1 MAKGSSDNIDKGGLA
16 EEALREYFKGLGS
29 FVVRSVPVKE
39 GTEAV
44 TDIDLWVYTRSSPL
58 SRHLTIVDIKNKRR
72 GKAFERAIWLKG
84 LQAAVG
90 ADDAV
95 IATQGARDS
104 AFKFANRLKIKVLS
118 SSVFDAI
125 VKRYSADSYRLTLE
139 ELDAQWRKTT
149 LGSSNVATLIENA
162 KLEVSRGIDF
172 GALNLW
178 IDDAVKLVGEARDRE
193 RSAPGPITR
202 AFYLCCALV
211 AIAADYL
218 GREHVLSDHDG
229 RKEHFKSGMIFGQPD
244 DETAKKYLH
253 FAESVATDFL
263 DQSGAAAAQIR
274 SGFERA
280 VSEMPVE
287 GLVEFFSRANSGFEL
302 FKAAQA
308 LEEAAFSKVVSR
320 PADLSIEAKVVIG
333 LISDYGGIRRSEV
346 LGTGGASRTEAAK
359 KQASDSTP
367 QGSLPI

>member
-1 MAKGSSDNIDKGGLA
+1 MAKGTSDNVDKGGLA
-16 EEALREYFKGLGS
+16 EEALREYFRGLGS
-29 FVVRSVPVKE
+29 FVLRGVPVKE
-39 GTEAV
+39 GTEMV

-58 SRHLTIVDIKNKRR
+58 SRHLTIVDIKNKKR

-95 IATQGARDS
+95 IATSGARDS

-125 VKRYSADSYRLTLE
+125 VKRYAADGNRVPFE
-139 ELDAQWRKTT
+139 EVDAQWRKTT
-149 LGSSNVATLIENA
+149 LGTSNVSALIESA
-162 KLEVSRGIDF
+162 KLEVAKGIDF
-172 GALNLW
+172 GALNRW
-178 IDDAVKLVGEARDRE
+178 IDDAVKLINEARDRE

-202 AFYLCCALV
+202 AFYFCCALV

-218 GREHVLSDHDG
+218 GREHALSDHEA

-244 DETAKKYLH
+244 DEAAKKYLH
-253 FAESVATDFL
+253 FAETVATDFF

-280 VSEMPVE
+280 VADMPVE

-308 LEEAAFSKVVSR
+308 LEEAAFSRRVSR
-320 PADLSIEAKVVIG
+320 PADLSVEAKVVIG
-333 LISDYGGIRRSEV
+333 LISDYGGIRRSEI
-346 LGTGGASRTEAAK
+346 LGSGSTLMADAPK
-359 KQASDSTP
+359 KQADDGTP

>member
-1 MAKGSSDNIDKGGLA
+1 MAKSNEGIDKGAIA

-29 FVVRSVPVKE
+29 FVLRGVPVKE
-39 GTEAV
+39 GSETV

-58 SRHLTIVDIKNKRR
+58 ARHVTIVDIKNKKR

-84 LQAAVG
+84 LQTAVG

-104 AFKFANRLKIKVLS
+104 AFKFASRLQIKVLS

-125 VKRYSADSYRLTLE
+125 VKRYSKDCERLSLGDIE
-139 ELDAQWRKTT
+139 SQWKKIT
-149 LGSSNVATLIENA
+149 LGASNVATLMEA
-162 KLEVSRGIDF
+162 TRLEVSKGIDF
-172 GALNLW
+172 AALNHW
-178 IDDAVKLVGEARDRE
+178 VDDAVRLLKEARDRE
-193 RSAPGPITR
+193 HPMTGPITR
-202 AFYLCCALV
+202 AFYYCCALV

-218 GREHVLSDHDG
+218 GRKHVLSDHDA
-229 RKEHFKSGMIFGQPD
+229 RKEHFRSGMIFGQND
-244 DETAKKYLH
+244 DTAAKRYLD

-280 VSEMPVE
+280 ASEMPVE
-287 GLVEFFSRANSGFEL
+287 SLVEFFSKANSGQEL

-308 LEEAAFSKVVSR
+308 LEEAAFDKACER
-320 PADLSIEAKVVIG
+320 PSELKSIEAKVVIG
-333 LISDYGGIRRSEV
+333 LLSDYGGVRRSEILGGSEV
-346 LGTGGASRTEAAK
+346 LGKQKADNGAA
-359 KQASDSTP
+359 
-367 QGSLPI
+367 QGSLQV